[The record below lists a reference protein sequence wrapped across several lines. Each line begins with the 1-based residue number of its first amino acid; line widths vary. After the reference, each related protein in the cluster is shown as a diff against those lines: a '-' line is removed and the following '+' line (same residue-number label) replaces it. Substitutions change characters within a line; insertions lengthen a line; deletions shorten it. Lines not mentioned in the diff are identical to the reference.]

1 MDALVAYRLA
11 CADAEYVR
19 AEWLAAGSPL
29 VVDHG
34 NGASGVSPLWKC
46 VGDADDRVARRA
58 RDLRAGARPRG
69 RGRPVGAT
77 SAPDRL
83 TLKRVD

>member
-58 RDLRAGARPRG
+58 RDLRPLVAAWPGSAGG
-69 RGRPVGAT
+69 RDERA
-77 SAPDRL
+77 
-83 TLKRVD
+83 